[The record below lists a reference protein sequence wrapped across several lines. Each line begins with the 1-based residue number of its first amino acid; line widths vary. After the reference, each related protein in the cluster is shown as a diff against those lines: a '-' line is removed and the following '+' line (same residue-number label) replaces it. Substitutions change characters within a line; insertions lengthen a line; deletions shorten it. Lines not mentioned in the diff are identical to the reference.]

1 MVNNY
6 TLVNPN
12 IIGNFKNNIKA
23 KNSIEAAQLFYKN
36 LSEHFNN
43 SVPQFHF
50 SIQKGHSAKGK
61 YYHFQVKETKNND
74 EVNFSIQPFQVKH
87 TNMENFTNKLQT
99 FKNKI
104 KQTGGK
110 KKHHK
115 KHHSKDKTESDSE
128 SISSTDSDFDF
139 KSDNIYNTLRTYT
152 PVVNQPF
159 YYWWYDPYVYNLNSL
174 WIPTFYSYIT
184 PYIQIAV

>member
-12 IIGNFKNNIKA
+12 IIGDFKNNIKA
-23 KNSIEAAQLFYKN
+23 KNSIEAAQKFYKN

-43 SVPQFHF
+43 SVPNFYF
-50 SIQKGHSAKGK
+50 SIQKGHSGKGK
-61 YYHFQVKETKNND
+61 YYHFQVNETKQKD
-74 EVNFSIQPFQVKH
+74 EVNFLIQPYKVNDG
-87 TNMENFTNKLQT
+87 NMKKFTNKLHT

-104 KQTGGK
+104 EQTGGK
-110 KKHHK
+110 KKKHHK
-115 KHHSKDKTESDSE
+115 KDDSE
-128 SISSTDSDFDF
+128 SESVSSTDSDFDF
-139 KSDNIYNTLRTYT
+139 KSDTIYNTLRTYT

-174 WIPTFYSYIT
+174 WIPTFYSYVT